1 MKSCVWKVEAKDR
14 LCKYCILTTCPERNV
29 GGKKWGRITPRMR
42 SMDVGQSLRFDH
54 MYYNAARTAASRLG
68 ADYLMRFIVRHDE
81 NGCIVER
88 IS

>member
-1 MKSCVWKVEAKDR
+1 
-14 LCKYCILTTCPERNV
+14 
-29 GGKKWGRITPRMR
+29 
-42 SMDVGQSLRFDH
+42 MDVGQSLRFDH